1 MQTNS
6 THTKASLFIIFC
18 TWLAARTYIYYFNWA
33 YFPAA
38 HADDSAFNM
47 WYLPPEI
54 VKNHFAESMLYLRGE
69 PPLPQLFL
77 GMLMK
82 IAGWPFA
89 WPLDS
94 MLLSIA
100 TLITAFLMR
109 AIMLRFNFHQALATG
124 LAAAWCIY
132 PASLGVEVAA
142 FPTAF
147 YEALP
152 EFFFTLAL
160 WLCLCCFDTE
170 KTNRWLWLFGFT
182 GILLSMSRSTL
193 SWIFLLPTFIVIF
206 IPTNN
211 KKKIIIGCLAMFM
224 QLLWSVKN
232 YAVYGQFNFE
242 TASDI
247 GQNILSTVMNT
258 GHFQEFHAFSI
269 LQHPNDSFVQYGL
282 PCLAKSDV
290 ACAEK
295 FMPHTTER
303 DSHLKQ
309 QLSTSSVLW
318 GESYFMHEMS
328 RRIKPLFSEF
338 LLRNPSIAIDMV
350 YRSYKL
356 FWGNI
361 YWQVSYI
368 PGLDADTLL
377 LNTNV
382 IFEKYKWLN
391 ILSIHLLAPVALFLI
406 CTTLIKRRSLN
417 PLQVGFLYA
426 LLSFCYVALVSSLGD
441 HGENARYRVDVEPLV
456 WLLPFLSFRCIAD
469 WLSQAKA
476 KCRA

>member
-1 MQTNS
+1 MSSNS
-6 THTKASLFIIFC
+6 ATKIISSFIVVC
-18 TWLAARTYIYYFNWA
+18 AWLAARSYVYYFNWS
-33 YFPAA
+33 YFPLA
-38 HADDSAFNM
+38 HVDDHTFNM

-54 VKNHFAESMLYLRGE
+54 IQHHFAESILYLRGE

-94 MLLSIA
+94 ILLSIA
-100 TLITAFLMR
+100 TLITAFLIR
-109 AIMLRFNFHQALATG
+109 SIVLRFSFHWMLATAI
-124 LAAAWCIY
+124 AAAWCIY
-132 PASLGVEVAA
+132 PANLGVEVAA

-160 WLCLCCFDTE
+160 WLCLHCFDAE

-182 GILLSMSRSTL
+182 GVLLSMSRSTL
-193 SWIFLLPTFIVIF
+193 SWIFLLPIFIVIF
-206 IPTNN
+206 IPTSN
-211 KKKIIIGCLAMFM
+211 KKKIIIGCLALSI

-242 TASDI
+242 TASDV

-258 GHFQEFHAFSI
+258 GHFQEFHTFSI
-269 LQHPNDSFVQYGL
+269 HQNPNDSFVLYGL
-282 PCLAKSDV
+282 PCLAKADI

-295 FMPHTTER
+295 FMPHTEER
-303 DSHLKQ
+303 DNLLKQ

-328 RRIKPLFSEF
+328 KRIKPLFSDF
-338 LLRNPSIAIDMV
+338 LLHNPLIAVDMV
-350 YRSYKL
+350 FRSYQL

-368 PGLDADTLL
+368 PGLDTDALL
-377 LNTNV
+377 LNTNAV
-382 IFEKYKWLN
+382 FEKYKWLN
-391 ILSIHLLAPVALFLI
+391 ITAIHLLAPVVLFII
-406 CTTLIKRRSLN
+406 CITLIQQRSLSH
-417 PLQVGFLYA
+417 LQVGFLYA
-426 LLSFCYVALVSSLGD
+426 LLAFCYVALVSSLGD

-476 KCRA
+476 KRRA